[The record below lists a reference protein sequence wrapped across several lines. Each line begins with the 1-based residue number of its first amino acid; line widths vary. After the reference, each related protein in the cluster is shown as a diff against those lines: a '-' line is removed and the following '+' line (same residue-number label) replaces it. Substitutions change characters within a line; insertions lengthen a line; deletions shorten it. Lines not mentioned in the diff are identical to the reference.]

1 MLGSTELG
9 KDGVD
14 MFRTLMKS
22 KIHRAAVTRTN
33 LHYKGSITIDAE
45 LAEQAQ
51 LVENELVHIVNVN
64 NGARFET
71 YVIIG
76 EPGSRAIELNGAAA
90 RLAEPGDLVIII
102 SYGMYDEQETKAHQ
116 PTIVVVDE
124 KNDPTELLDIERND

>member
-1 MLGSTELG
+1 
-9 KDGVD
+9 

>member
-9 KDGVD
+9 KGGVD

-124 KNDPTELLDIERND
+124 KNNPTELLDIERND

>member
-1 MLGSTELG
+1 
-9 KDGVD
+9 

-33 LHYKGSITIDAE
+33 LNYKGSITIDAE

-51 LVENELVHIVNVN
+51 LVENELVHIVNIN

-76 EPGSRAIELNGAAA
+76 EAGSRCIELNGAAA
-90 RLAEPGDLVIII
+90 RMAEPDDLVIII
-102 SYGMYDEQETKAHQ
+102 SYGMYDEQETKAHV
-116 PTIVVVDE
+116 PTVVVVDE
-124 KNDPTELLDIERND
+124 HNNPTELLDIERN